1 LLKQLIRQFRHA
13 GLAGLALC
21 CSFAAAP
28 WAQAQDAAALR
39 AQHVALRDT
48 LAANAFQRPLVIESS
63 EPIGGL
69 RGDVYARIEEPFAVV
84 GRALQKSDHWC
95 DILMLHL
102 NVKQCSAN
110 DAPLGTT
117 LGLIIGSKYDQA
129 LANAYRFEFAYH
141 VVAAEADYLQV
152 VLSAD
157 HGPLGTSRYRIVLE
171 VVALDAGRSFLHMS
185 YAYDYGFV
193 ARVAMEGYLA
203 TIGRNKV
210 GFSIVGYKP
219 DGLPQY
225 IGGMRGV
232 VERNT
237 MRYYL
242 AIEAYLGALSL
253 PPAQQVERRLADWF
267 AGIERYPR
275 QLHELEL
282 GEYLA
287 LKRGQMQRLPARDQ
301 SALLTETP

>member
-1 LLKQLIRQFRHA
+1 
-13 GLAGLALC
+13 
-21 CSFAAAP
+21 
-28 WAQAQDAAALR
+28 
-39 AQHVALRDT
+39 T
-48 LAANAFQRPLVIESS
+48 
-63 EPIGGL
+63 
-69 RGDVYARIEEPFAVV
+69 PFVV
-84 GRALQKSDHWC
+84 VSRALQNSERWC

-102 NVKQCSAN
+102 DVQQCSAN
-110 DAPLGTT
+110 DTPLATT
-117 LGLIIGSKYDQA
+117 LDLMIGSRYDQP
-129 LANAYRFEFAYH
+129 LANAYRFEFAYR
-141 VVAAEADYLQV
+141 VAAIEEDYLQV

-171 VVALDAGRSFLHMS
+171 VVALDAGHSFLHMS

-219 DGLPQY
+219 DGQLQY

-253 PPAQQVERRLADWF
+253 PPAQRLERRLTGWF

-287 LKRGQMQRLPARDQ
+287 LKRGQIQRPSARDQ
-301 SALLTETP
+301 SALLIETR

>member
-1 LLKQLIRQFRHA
+1 MLKQLIRLFRHG

-21 CSFAAAP
+21 CSLAAAP

-39 AQHVALRDT
+39 AHHVALHDA

-63 EPIGGL
+63 EPVGGL
-69 RGDVYARIEEPFAVV
+69 QGDIYARIEEPFAVV
-84 GRALQKSDHWC
+84 ERALQNSDHWC

-102 NVKQCSAN
+102 NVKQCLAN
-110 DAPLGTT
+110 DTPPGTT
-117 LGLIIGSKYDQA
+117 LGLIIGSKYDQP
-129 LANAYRFEFAYH
+129 LADAYRFEFAYH
-141 VVAAEADYLQV
+141 VVDAGADYLQV

-157 HGPLGTSRYRIVLE
+157 QGPLATSHYRIVLE

-210 GFSIVGYKP
+210 GFSVVGHKP
-219 DGLPQY
+219 DGQPQY
-225 IGGMRGV
+225 IGKMRGV

-253 PPAQQVERRLADWF
+253 PPALQFERRLTDWF
-267 AGIERYPR
+267 AGIERYPT

-287 LKRGQMQRLPARDQ
+287 LKRGQMQRQPARDQ
-301 SALLTETP
+301 SALLTQNP